1 MEYLKIFMGTLW
13 GIAIVCLLIYFY
25 YLYIIVGGRVRFNYK
40 TYKRFLE
47 ERVNDWFIYNEQGR
61 LVYSYPIQ
69 HWQDPILCDLE
80 KKTLNEMMDRRDNV
94 EKFRLARTLTGHGY
108 RLRVIL
114 KPGDLDN

>member
-1 MEYLKIFMGTLW
+1 MEYLKIFTGTLW

-47 ERVNDWFIYNEQGR
+47 ERVNDWFLYNEEGR
-61 LVYSYPIQ
+61 LLYSHPIQ
-69 HWQDPILCDLE
+69 QHEKNVLYDLE
-80 KKTLNEMMDRRDNV
+80 KKTLKEMMDRRDSV
-94 EKFRLARTLTGHGY
+94 EKFMLARTLMGHGY

-114 KPGDLDN
+114 KPKNLDN